1 MRHLFFNINIISGK
15 WAGVAWSI
23 RKNIY
28 FYLKA
33 KISTSF
39 FLLFKFLKKA
49 KSTMFYKNI

>member
-33 KISTSF
+33 KISTRF
-39 FLLFKFLKKA
+39 FYYLN
-49 KSTMFYKNI
+49 S